1 MEEEK
6 TVMGLIKIGDAKYQK
21 FLFEKGEIYMNT
33 QQYFREL
40 EDRNGRGDKYEG
52 ANKIEQVKLLK
63 LSDGKTDIELSIKA
77 GNLKRTNVFSRYE
90 DFNCNI
96 YSMIGVSEDDVN
108 KQHPLPKSN
117 EKLGSYFTLIYDV
130 KEFNRRIKKK
140 LDSLNYKHTWG
151 WVKYYD
157 EYSYEGELTLLD
169 KPKSFQDQKEVR
181 YIVHS
186 GKNEPLKI
194 EIGSLTDIAVP
205 FKIEDLKTFVLGN
218 ESKIQIGKHYD

>member
-21 FLFEKGEIYMNT
+21 PLYEKGEIYMNT
-33 QQYFREL
+33 QQYFRDL
-40 EDRNGRGDKYEG
+40 EDQNGRGDKYEG
-52 ANKIEQVKLLK
+52 TDKIEQVKWFK
-63 LSDGKTDIELSIKA
+63 LSDGKTDIELSLKA
-77 GNLKRTNVFSRYE
+77 GNLKRANVFSRYE

-96 YSMIGVSEDDVN
+96 YSMIGISEGDIN
-108 KQHPLPKSN
+108 KENPVPKSN
-117 EKLGSYFTLIYDV
+117 EKLGSFFILIYDV

-140 LDSLNYKHTWG
+140 LDSLNYEHTWG

-157 EYSYEGELTLLD
+157 EYSYEGELNLLD

-194 EIGSLTDIAVP
+194 EIGSLADIAVP
-205 FKIEDLKTFVLGN
+205 FKIEELKTLMLGN
-218 ESKIQIGKHYD
+218 ESIIHIGKHYD